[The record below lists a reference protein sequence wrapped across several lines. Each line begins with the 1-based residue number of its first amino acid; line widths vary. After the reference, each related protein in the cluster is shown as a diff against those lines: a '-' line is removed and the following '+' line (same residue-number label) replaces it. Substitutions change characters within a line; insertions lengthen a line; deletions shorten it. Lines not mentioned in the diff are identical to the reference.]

1 MAASARWHNLTHW
14 LISTQVQTPYLLYM
28 EDDWLALDHVS
39 VTHVLDEALAV
50 LRAAN
55 EEEPVVEVLLN
66 DQSSRSCAYAAEGG
80 CPLLGSAGWPRMT
93 RDGIAYRLH
102 DYGTVEPGHA
112 FTYWPGFSLN
122 PALWDVRWLECA
134 FTEAFDTPPVFNS
147 TDARFEQSFSLRAY
161 DAGIRV
167 AYLPRVSFAHTG
179 VDQTAYALNNFT
191 RPFDG
196 QVGGGLK

>member
-1 MAASARWHNLTHW
+1 M
-14 LISTQVQTPYLLYM
+14 I
-28 EDDWLALDHVS
+28 
-39 VTHVLDEALAV
+39 
-50 LRAAN
+50 
-55 EEEPVVEVLLN
+55 
-66 DQSSRSCAYAAEGG
+66 GK
-80 CPLLGSAGWPRMT
+80 AGWPRTT
-93 RDGIAYRLH
+93 RDGIDYRLH

-122 PALWDVRWLECA
+122 PALWDVRRLQCA
-134 FTEAFDTPPVFNS
+134 FSESFDEPPVFNS
-147 TDARFEQSFSLRAY
+147 SDARFEQSFSLRAY

-179 VDQTAYALNNFT
+179 VDQTAYQLNNFT